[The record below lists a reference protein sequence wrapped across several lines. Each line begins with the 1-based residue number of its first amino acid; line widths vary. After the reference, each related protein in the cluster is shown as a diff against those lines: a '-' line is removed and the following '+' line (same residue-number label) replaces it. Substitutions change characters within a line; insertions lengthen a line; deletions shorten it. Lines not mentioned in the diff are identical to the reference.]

1 MIYKTKGIILKRTNL
16 GEADRIVTIFTQ
28 KFGKIKVVAKGV
40 RKTLSKMAGHLEP
53 FCLTNF
59 QIVEGRNL
67 DTITGATVEKC
78 FFGLRS
84 DLEKTNACFYMAEIV
99 DKMVEESV
107 VHEEIFELLDLT
119 FSHADELISPL
130 LISYFEINFLA
141 EMGFKPELY
150 ECVSCQTKIES
161 GENNFDFNHG
171 GLVCGSCGTG
181 RSISDK
187 AIKMIR
193 LFLDHDFS
201 KIKKIQVTPDLIS
214 EIQIVTSYYLKNIHQ
229 KDMKSEKYLT
239 R

>member
-1 MIYKTKGIILKRTNL
+1 MLYKTRGIILKRTNL
-16 GEADRIVTIFTQ
+16 GEADRIVTIFTEDY
-28 KFGKIKVVAKGV
+28 GKIKVVAKGV

-59 QIVEGRNL
+59 QIAKGRNL
-67 DTITGATVEKC
+67 DTVTGAMVEKC

-107 VHEEIFELLDLT
+107 VHEEIFYLLDSA
-119 FSHADELISPL
+119 FSHANDLISPL
-130 LISYFEINFLA
+130 LISYFEINFLS

-150 ECVSCQTKIES
+150 ECVSCSAKIKA
-161 GENNFDFNHG
+161 GGNNFDFNHG
-171 GLVCGSCGTG
+171 GLVCTECGPA
-181 RSISDK
+181 RAISDQ
-187 AIKMIR
+187 AIKLIR
-193 LFLDHDFS
+193 LFLKHDFAS
-201 KIKKIQVTPDLIS
+201 INRIKVTPELIS
-214 EIQIVTSYYLKNIHQ
+214 EIQIITSYYLKHIHQ